1 MADIIIKKA
10 KDEYSKDIWKWRND
24 KVTRK
29 MSKNSAYIPWDNHKK
44 WFSEAIKDPNTLFYI
59 GKVGNIS
66 IGSIRFVK
74 DQKCID
80 NYYVNINISPNF
92 RGKGLSKDF
101 LKNGIKRFLSDVNKI
116 NILKAEVKNINNK
129 SNKLFLDYGF
139 EKVGIL
145 TNGINTFRLIISK
158 T

>member
-10 KDEYSKDIWKWRND
+10 KDEYSKDIWEWRND

-29 MSKNSAYIPWDNHKK
+29 MSKNSAYITWDNHKR

-92 RGKGLSKDF
+92 PSVYSPVLRYTL
-101 LKNGIKRFLSDVNKI
+101 
-116 NILKAEVKNINNK
+116 
-129 SNKLFLDYGF
+129 
-139 EKVGIL
+139 
-145 TNGINTFRLIISK
+145 
-158 T
+158 